1 MPRSGPRKI
10 YRYSDEFKLTAVR
23 LSQQAGMQVQT
34 VAVALEIHPF
44 MLSKWRKDVKDGRL
58 RGDPPKAPPRGPA
71 REIAQLQA
79 LERKY
84 AELKEEHDL
93 LKKAI
98 RFWSARKA
106 IGSRLSSISSR
117 SVERSTTVSKS
128 RPSAG
133 ATASR
138 GRGSMRGATAPP
150 VRARSRTGN

>member
-23 LSQQAGMQVQT
+23 LSQQPGMQVQT
-34 VAVALEIHPF
+34 VAAALEIHPF

-58 RGDPPKAPPRGPA
+58 RGRSPKAPPPGPA

-98 RFWSARKA
+98 RFWSARKPT
-106 IGSRLSSISSR
+106 SSR
-117 SVERSTTVSKS
+117 SSTTSS
-128 RPSAG
+128 PSAKASTSLRSVA

-138 GRGSMRGATAPP
+138 ARGSTRGAA
-150 VRARSRTGN
+150 AK